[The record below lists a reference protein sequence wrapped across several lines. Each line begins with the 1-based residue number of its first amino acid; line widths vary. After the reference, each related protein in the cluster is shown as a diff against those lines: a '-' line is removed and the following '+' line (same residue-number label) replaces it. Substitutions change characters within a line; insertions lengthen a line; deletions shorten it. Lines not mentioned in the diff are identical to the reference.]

1 VYEGHTNIMDIWLNE
16 SQLNVLLSIMVFFL
30 SFLGVLSYMRFRSR
44 QSVIQKEDKYTIL
57 EAVLSKY
64 VMRAENSTKTVGE
77 LRTKMDIIEA
87 KISVG
92 GDIEGGRMKTMIDD
106 TKSNINSFD
115 MHEDRHKDMIV
126 DDSVTSH
133 VKITRNR
140 MNDTVGDKSL
150 NQTQTQNTVS
160 FILKLLSRSP
170 MTAREIQIN
179 TKKTR
184 EHTSRLM
191 KRLYNESLVTR
202 DIDNKPF
209 LYKIS
214 DEGRRLL
221 ENHSDM

>member
-1 VYEGHTNIMDIWLNE
+1 MGMWLNE
-16 SQLNVLLSIMVFFL
+16 SQLNVILSIIVFFL

-44 QSVIQKEDKYTIL
+44 RSVIQSEHKYAIL

-64 VMRAENSTKTVGE
+64 VMRVENSTKIVGE
-77 LRTKMDIIEA
+77 LRTKIDIIEA
-87 KISVG
+87 KMSV
-92 GDIEGGRMKTMIDD
+92 DDDLEGRRTRTIIDYD
-106 TKSNINSFD
+106 TKSNANSFNVHKD
-115 MHEDRHKDMIV
+115 QHKDMTA
-126 DDSVTSH
+126 DDTVISQVN
-133 VKITRNR
+133 ITRNR
-140 MNDTVGDKSL
+140 IDDMVSDKSL
-150 NQTQTQNTVS
+150 HKNENTVS
-160 FILKLLSRSP
+160 SILKLLSQSP
-170 MTAREIQIN
+170 MTAREIQVN

-209 LYKIS
+209 LYKIT

>member
-1 VYEGHTNIMDIWLNE
+1 MYEGHTNIMDMWLNE

-44 QSVIQKEDKYTIL
+44 QSVIQKEDKYAIL

-64 VMRAENSTKTVGE
+64 VMRAENSTKMVGE

-92 GDIEGGRMKTMIDD
+92 GDVEGGRMKTMIDD
-106 TKSNINSFD
+106 TKSNANSFD
-115 MHEDRHKDMIV
+115 MHEDRHKDMIA

-140 MNDTVGDKSL
+140 INDMVGDKSL
-150 NQTQTQNTVS
+150 NQNQTQNTVS
-160 FILKLLSRSP
+160 SILKLLSRSP

-209 LYKIS
+209 LYKIT
-214 DEGRRLL
+214 DEGRRLS

>member
-1 VYEGHTNIMDIWLNE
+1 MGMLLNE
-16 SQLNVLLSIMVFFL
+16 SQLNVILSIIVFFL

-44 QSVIQKEDKYTIL
+44 RSVIQNEHKYAIL

-64 VMRAENSTKTVGE
+64 VMRVENTTKMLGE
-77 LRTKMDIIEA
+77 LGTKIDIIGA
-87 KISVG
+87 MISAD
-92 GDIEGGRMKTMIDD
+92 GDTEGRRRKTIIDYN
-106 TKSNINSFD
+106 TKSNANSIDAHEGQHQD
-115 MHEDRHKDMIV
+115 MTA
-126 DDSVTSH
+126 DDGVTSQ
-133 VKITRNR
+133 VNITRNR
-140 MNDTVGDKSL
+140 IDDMVGDKSL
-150 NQTQTQNTVS
+150 HKNQNIVPS
-160 FILKLLSRSP
+160 ILKLLSQSP
-170 MTAREIQIN
+170 MTAKEIQAN

-209 LYKIS
+209 LYKIT

>member
-1 VYEGHTNIMDIWLNE
+1 MDMWLSE

-44 QSVIQKEDKYTIL
+44 RSVIQNERKYAIL

-64 VMRAENSTKTVGE
+64 VMRVENSTKMVGE

-87 KISVG
+87 KMSAG
-92 GDIEGGRMKTMIDD
+92 GDVEGRTMKTMMAN
-106 TKSNINSFD
+106 TKSNANSFD
-115 MHEDRHKDMIV
+115 LHEDQHKDIV
-126 DDSVTSH
+126 ADSVTSQIN
-133 VKITRNR
+133 ITRNR
-140 MNDTVGDKSL
+140 IESTDTDKGL
-150 NQTQTQNTVS
+150 HQNTVS
-160 FILKLLSRSP
+160 SILKLLSQSP
-170 MTAREIQIN
+170 MTAKEIQFN

-202 DIDNKPF
+202 NIDNKPF
-209 LYKIS
+209 LYKIT

-221 ENHSDM
+221 ENHSDV